1 MTSIIVTITL
11 AVVMITSTV
20 VMITSTVVMITS
32 TVVMITSTV
41 VVICLFVARCIDLDK
56 DIFRI
61 SPYTIMKGLCPE
73 FQLEVYYPGFPI
85 FKHISH
91 TVRVFRFRLT

>member
-11 AVVMITSTV
+11 TV
-20 VMITSTVVMITS
+20 VMIIL

-61 SPYTIMKGLCPE
+61 SPDTIMKGLCPE

-91 TVRVFRFRLT
+91 TV